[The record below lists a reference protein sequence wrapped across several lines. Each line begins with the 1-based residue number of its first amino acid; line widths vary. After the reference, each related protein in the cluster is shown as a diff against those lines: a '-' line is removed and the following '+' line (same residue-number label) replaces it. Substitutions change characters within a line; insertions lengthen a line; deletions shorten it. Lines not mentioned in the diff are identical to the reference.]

1 MNATASRMQVALN
14 YLLIFLCSAIAI
26 YPLIGVLMASFY
38 PSGQGASPS
47 GFGLPPGF
55 EWQNYTTAW
64 NRGGSPS
71 TSRRAS
77 SWPR

>member
-1 MNATASRMQVALN
+1 MNATASRMQVVLN

-38 PSGQGASPS
+38 PSGQAFPCRASGS
-47 GFGLPPGF
+47 PGF

-64 NRGGSPS
+64 NQGRFLS